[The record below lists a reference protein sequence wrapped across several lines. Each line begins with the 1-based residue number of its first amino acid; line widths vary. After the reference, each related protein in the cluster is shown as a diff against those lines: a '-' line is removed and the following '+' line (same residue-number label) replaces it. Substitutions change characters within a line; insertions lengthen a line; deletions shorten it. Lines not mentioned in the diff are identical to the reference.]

1 MNINLSKIVSG
12 FQPISLS
19 EMDGVKLMNRTD
31 TKFAFEVTKL
41 PLLIQK
47 MIPFYRVLAINDK
60 LIHDYKSL
68 YFDTDNRKFYL
79 DHHNRRVNRNKIRF
93 REYVG
98 SDLIFLEIKRK
109 NNKGRTI
116 KKRIKVDAI
125 PEQLTL
131 EQQQYVN
138 KIIGKD
144 LNVEAKQWIN
154 FSRITFVHKTQK
166 ERLTID
172 INLTFENDKQEGDLK
187 QITIA
192 EVKQERMSRSSD
204 FMRIAKELHILPIRI
219 SKYCMSTLELN
230 PNLKQNRFKEK
241 VLFLTKLKQA

>member
-1 MNINLSKIVSG
+1 MNNISNIISDFTS
-12 FQPISLS
+12 ISLD

-31 TKFAFEVTKL
+31 TKFAFKSDTL
-41 PLLIQK
+41 PLLLKKIL
-47 MIPFYRVLAINDK
+47 PFYRVLAINDSC
-60 LIHDYKSL
+60 IQDYKSL
-68 YFDTDNRKFYL
+68 YFDTQDRKFYL

-98 SDLIFLEIKRK
+98 SNLTFLEIKTK
-109 NNKGRTI
+109 TNKGKTI
-116 KKRIKVDAI
+116 KKRIKVDEI
-125 PEQLTL
+125 SDKLTL
-131 EQQQYVN
+131 RQEEYIN
-138 KIIGKD
+138 KIIGKN

-154 FSRITFVHKTQK
+154 FSRITLVHKTQK

-172 INLTFENDKQEGDLK
+172 LNLTFENKERSGNLK
-187 QITIA
+187 QIAIA

-204 FMRIAKELHILPIRI
+204 FMRIAKELFISPIRI

-241 VLFLTKLKQA
+241 KRFINKLKQT